1 MPIKITEKMLQK
13 SLLDALAKKFGSL
26 LLLQI
31 LGKAD
36 TVWRHVTEDV
46 LANNSM
52 SSIWIIQ

>member
-1 MPIKITEKMLQK
+1 MLQK